1 MEKHRVKFEV
11 MGKFYQMEVE
21 AATPYGAIAAVE
33 AKIKDSFKVHAT
45 EEVTIKTELDALGK
59 AIFGEGFNAKNIF
72 K

>member
-11 MGKFYQMEVE
+11 LGKFYQMQVE
-21 AATPYGAIAAVE
+21 AQTPYGAIAAVE
-33 AKIKDSFKVHAT
+33 AKIKDSFKIHAT

-59 AIFGEGFNAKNIF
+59 VLFGEGFKAKDIF